1 MKESL
6 NKQITPSHVPIDFE
20 KIISE
25 INNRKRR
32 KNNIILFGAQES
44 NVNNDTTFAKEVIQ
58 FVDKDISTSSIKI
71 FRLGKETS
79 NKIRPIK
86 IVLNSNTD
94 VQKLIRN
101 ARKLKSSDNF
111 KTLYLTTDKTKRE
124 LRYLQQ
130 IK

>member
-44 NVNNDTTFAKEVIQ
+44 NVNNDTTFAIEVIQ
-58 FVDKDISTSSIKI
+58 FVDKDISTSSIKK

-111 KTLYLTTDKTKRE
+111 KTLYSFA
-124 LRYLQQ
+124 
-130 IK
+130 